1 MLLSHACV
9 LLVRHHVIFFIYIY
23 SFSRYYYLK
32 WLTFNTRHKPISCWE
47 PEPLSHCSCSL
58 YALFW
63 LYSVEALSNKN
74 SHTLVFRP
82 ELDACDSPDKYPQLF
97 QVLLEIEVEN
107 TEKQKDLTPP
117 WEQFPTKDLSPN
129 VLFSC
134 HQEHKDA
141 LAVAGN
147 IQ

>member
-1 MLLSHACV
+1 MRVC
-9 LLVRHHVIFFIYIY
+9 
-23 SFSRYYYLK
+23 
-32 WLTFNTRHKPISCWE
+32 
-47 PEPLSHCSCSL
+47 
-58 YALFW
+58 
-63 LYSVEALSNKN
+63 
-74 SHTLVFRP
+74 VFRS

-97 QVLLEIEVEN
+97 QVLLEIEVEK

-141 LAVAGN
+141 LAVTGN
-147 IQ
+147 VK

>member
-1 MLLSHACV
+1 MLKH
-9 LLVRHHVIFFIYIY
+9 
-23 SFSRYYYLK
+23 
-32 WLTFNTRHKPISCWE
+32 
-47 PEPLSHCSCSL
+47 
-58 YALFW
+58 
-63 LYSVEALSNKN
+63 
-74 SHTLVFRP
+74 VFRS

-129 VLFSC
+129 ILFSC

-141 LAVAGN
+141 LAVAGGIWSQN
-147 IQ
+147 WNYMAIIYCTIIKIFLHLQAYVSLWNSTESVK

>member
-1 MLLSHACV
+1 MLVFCTCTV
-9 LLVRHHVIFFIYIY
+9 VRHHVIFFNYMY
-23 SFSRYYYLK
+23 SLGKLFYLK
-32 WLTFNTRHKPISCWE
+32 CLVHLIQDTSLPRAEEPPLFVALLWLYLK
-47 PEPLSHCSCSL
+47 HCTYSV
-58 YALFW
+58 YALT
-63 LYSVEALSNKN
+63 KN
-74 SHTLVFRP
+74 THIWVFRS

-129 VLFSC
+129 VLFTC

-141 LAVAGN
+141 LAATGN